1 MRSERGSITTVV
13 LSIVGL
19 IVGLMLIANVLPDV
33 VTDTASV
40 DYSEPFDVTTGV
52 GETYSVETLSYAHYY
67 EDLTD
72 LSASSDNVADTPVV
86 LDYNEDTYAVNVTG
100 LAASDSRILTI
111 SYVRESN
118 QQFTGMSSFVRLLPF
133 IAVLGLLIACIWGIF
148 SSIRSR
154 G

>member
-1 MRSERGSITTVV
+1 MRSQRGSITVVV

-19 IVGLMLIANVLPDV
+19 VVGLMLVANVLPDV
-33 VTDTASV
+33 VNDVAAD
-40 DYSEPFDVTTGV
+40 DYSEPFTVNTGV
-52 GETYSVETLSYAHYY
+52 GVTNTTETLSYAHYY
-67 EDLTD
+67 EDLTE
-72 LSASSDNVADTPVV
+72 LSASSDNVADSPTVMSY
-86 LDYNEDTYAVNVTG
+86 DEDTYDVVVAG